1 MSEPQT
7 SASPVETVP
16 KTPSSLH
23 LWLVGIVAL
32 VALSILAW
40 LAPAYKKVVK
50 DVQTLTKE
58 NQDLQSKLDIASKAK
73 VTSRTYYPTGKLASE
88 TTSETSTDT
97 REVTDNRSSS
107 SDATRSHQETVTK
120 RGTSSIGLFWG
131 DSFIPKEANADYL
144 IFNPLS
150 IQSEVHFYPF
160 EILGGIKC
168 SF

>member
-50 DVQTLTKE
+50 DVQTLTQE

-120 RGTSSIGLFWG
+120 RGLLTVMGYVDINKELGG
-131 DSFIPKEANADYL
+131 SFSY
-144 IFNPLS
+144 S
-150 IQSEVHFYPF
+150 
-160 EILGGIKC
+160 ILGPLNIGAFVNSRGVMVGTGL